1 MDIIKSEN
9 KMSGIGKE
17 NSNYQFM
24 LGNHAIAEGA
34 IAAGCRYFAGY
45 PITPASEIAERISER
60 MPEVGG
66 KFIQMEDEL
75 GSIYSII
82 GASLAGVKSMT
93 ATASAGYDY
102 MQEGIEFAVATET
115 PLVIVDVMRL
125 RGAEQPTQADIMQVR
140 WGAAGDHEMIV
151 LAPSSVQELFDYTIE
166 AFNLSETYRN
176 PVIVLSEMTLSLMR
190 ERVKIRD
197 PSEIKIVNR
206 KHPAVPPEEFI
217 PFEGGAD
224 GVPPMARLGEGY
236 NVLYTINP
244 HDKRGMIT
252 GDLEIYDQLY
262 KRITSK
268 ITRAIDDI
276 VKYQTYYLDDADIAV
291 IAYGSEARSALEA
304 VRQAREEGV
313 KAGLLKLVTVWPFHD
328 VLIRSV
334 AERVKKIIVPEMNLG
349 RYANEVKRASECLAE
364 VQSLPINS
372 GRMHTSGEIL
382 HSIRSEQ

>member
-1 MDIIKSEN
+1 MNSFE
-9 KMSGIGKE
+9 KE
-17 NSNYQFM
+17 IPKYQFM

-34 IAAGCRYFAGY
+34 IATGCRYFAGY
-45 PITPASEIAERISER
+45 PITPASEIAERMSER

-75 GSIYSII
+75 GSIYSVI

-125 RGAEQPTQADIMQVR
+125 RGAEQATQADIMQVR

-176 PVIVLSEMTLSLMR
+176 PVIVVSEMTLSLMR

-206 KHPAVPPEEFI
+206 KHPTVPPEEFV
-217 PFEGGAD
+217 PFEGKAD
-224 GVPPMARLGEGY
+224 GVPPMTRLGEGY
-236 NVLYTINP
+236 HVLYTINP

-252 GDLEIYDQLY
+252 GDLEEYDQLY

-268 ITRAIDDI
+268 ISRAINDI

-304 VRQAREEGV
+304 VRQAREEGI

-328 VLIRSV
+328 ALIRSV
-334 AERVKKIIVPEMNLG
+334 AEKVKKIVVPEMNLG
-349 RYANEVKRASECLAE
+349 RYVNEVERASECLAD
-364 VQSLPINS
+364 VVSLPLNT

-382 HSIRSEQ
+382 HGIRM

>member
-1 MDIIKSEN
+1 MNVVVKEKS
-9 KMSGIGKE
+9 S
-17 NSNYQFM
+17 YQFM

-34 IAAGCRYFAGY
+34 ITAGCRYFAGY

-75 GSIYSII
+75 GSIYSVI
-82 GASLAGVKSMT
+82 GASLAGVKAMT

-125 RGAEQPTQADIMQVR
+125 RGAEQATQADIMQVR

-166 AFNLSETYRN
+166 AFNLAETYRN

-190 ERVKIRD
+190 ERLKIRD
-197 PSEIKIVNR
+197 SSEIKISNR
-206 KHPAVPPEEFI
+206 KHPTVPPDEFL
-217 PFEGGAD
+217 PFEGDKD
-224 GVPPMARLGEGY
+224 GVPPMAKFGEGY

-252 GDLEIYDQLY
+252 GDLDIYDQLY
-262 KRITSK
+262 KRITNK
-268 ITRAIDDI
+268 IKKAVDDI
-276 VKYQTYYLDDADIAV
+276 VKFQTYYLDDADVAV
-291 IAYGSEARSALEA
+291 IAYGSESRSALEA
-304 VRQAREEGV
+304 VRRAREEGI
-313 KAGLLKLVTVWPFHD
+313 KAGLLKLITVWPFHD
-328 VLIRSV
+328 ELIKSV
-334 AERVKKIIVPEMNLG
+334 AERVNKIVVPEMNLG
-349 RYANEVKRASECLAE
+349 RYVNEIERASECMAE
-364 VQSLPINS
+364 VKSLPLNN
-372 GRMHTSGEIL
+372 GRMHTSDEIL
-382 HSIRSEQ
+382 HGIRV

>member
-1 MDIIKSEN
+1 MSAVDKNKS
-9 KMSGIGKE
+9 G
-17 NSNYQFM
+17 YQFM

-45 PITPASEIAERISER
+45 PITPASEIAERMSER

-75 GSIYSII
+75 GSIYSVI

-125 RGAEQPTQADIMQVR
+125 RGAEQATQADIMQVR

-151 LAPSSVQELFDYTIE
+151 LAPSSVQELFDYTIK

-176 PVIVLSEMTLSLMR
+176 PVIVVSEMTLSLMR
-190 ERVKIRD
+190 ERVKIWD

-206 KHPAVPPEEFI
+206 KHPTVPHEEFV
-217 PFEGGAD
+217 PFEGEAD

-236 NVLYTINP
+236 HVLYTINP

-304 VRQAREEGV
+304 VRQAREEGI

-328 VLIRSV
+328 ALIKSI

-349 RYANEVKRASECLAE
+349 RYVNEVERASKCLAE
-364 VQSLPINS
+364 IIPLPLNS

-382 HSIRSEQ
+382 HSIRT